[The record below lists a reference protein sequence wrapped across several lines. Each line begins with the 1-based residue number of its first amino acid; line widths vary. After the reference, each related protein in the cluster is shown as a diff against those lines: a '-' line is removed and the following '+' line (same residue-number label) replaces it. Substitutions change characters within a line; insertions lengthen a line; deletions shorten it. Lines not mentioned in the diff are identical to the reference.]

1 MLTPPWKH
9 PLVSVV
15 LPAYNESESLPLVVE
30 AVLAAFE
37 HEQVRA
43 EIIVV
48 DDGSTDST
56 RLAMLGV
63 CAQHS
68 SVRYL
73 RFSRNFG
80 KEAALSAGIEISRG
94 DAVIL
99 MDSDGQH
106 PPALIKQMLE
116 QWRRGAEIVCATQER
131 RREPLI
137 KRTFRRWYYRVMAAG
152 GMLMIPANGGDFR
165 LFDRKVVDA
174 IRQLPERNRFM
185 KGLYAWVGFH
195 TVRIPFEV
203 APRVAGK
210 TKFSMLRLVALG
222 FTGLTSFTVVPLRAI
237 SAAGIVISLLAIL
250 YGFYLLFEHFVMGD
264 QPPGWAT
271 VTVGIMFLS
280 GLQLMALGIIAEYLG
295 RTFEEVKHRPLYIVA
310 EDTGTALPSAPAAAG
325 EDGRAVRAQQP
336 DRVAN

>member
-1 MLTPPWKH
+1 M
-9 PLVSVV
+9 
-15 LPAYNESESLPLVVE
+15 
-30 AVLAAFE
+30 
-37 HEQVRA
+37 
-43 EIIVV
+43 
-48 DDGSTDST
+48 
-56 RLAMLGV
+56 
-63 CAQHS
+63 
-68 SVRYL
+68 
-73 RFSRNFG
+73 
-80 KEAALSAGIEISRG
+80 
-94 DAVIL
+94 
-99 MDSDGQH
+99 
-106 PPALIKQMLE
+106 
-116 QWRRGAEIVCATQER
+116 
-131 RREPLI
+131 
-137 KRTFRRWYYRVMAAG
+137 RTA
-152 GMLMIPANGGDFR
+152 
-165 LFDRKVVDA
+165 
-174 IRQLPERNRFM
+174 
-185 KGLYAWVGFH
+185 
-195 TVRIPFEV
+195 EV

-310 EDTGTALPSAPAAAG
+310 EDTGTASPSAPAAAG